1 MVNDLI
7 EIQQQKRKGL
17 TLIGSQLYKKG
28 LTLYEIN
35 LSTKAIKI
43 AEYSENYWNPI
54 EKKGT
59 RKLNVNANCVYR
71 QFLNMKNAQ
80 KFASKI

>member
-1 MVNDLI
+1 MINDLI
-7 EIQQQKRKGL
+7 EIQQQKRRGL

-35 LSTKAIKI
+35 LSTKEIKV

-59 RKLNVNANCVYR
+59 RKLNVNPNCVYR
-71 QFLNMKNAQ
+71 QFLNLKNCQRFVA
-80 KFASKI
+80 KM